1 MRSCG
6 WEVPEHRNMLFPI
19 FVGYRNDE
27 DGPGEVI
34 FKQISSNVVEPLYLG
49 LMRDVGGCRG
59 ILMERSSE
67 FPRGTLDSRCSEH
80 D

>member
-1 MRSCG
+1 
-6 WEVPEHRNMLFPI
+6 MLFPI